1 MKKAAIAIL
10 IASTIGLSACQQQEV
25 DVMKV
30 EQLELQS
37 DQQKQAYAFGA
48 NVGSFVKRNI
58 EEQERVGITV
68 DAETL
73 VKGFVAG
80 MQGESQLD
88 EAQIKEI
95 LTALQTAQNEAKQAL
110 ESKAT
115 EENLAIGQAYLAENG
130 KREGVTTTNSGLQ
143 YEVITAG
150 EGTSP
155 VATDTVKVHYRGTL
169 LDGTEFDSSYSRGE
183 PAVFPLNRVIS
194 GWTEGV
200 QLMKVGAKY
209 KFHIPANLA
218 YGARATGKIT
228 ANSTLIFDVELLE
241 IETVNEEQ

>member
-68 DAETL
+68 DTETL

-150 EGTSP
+150 EGASP

-241 IETVNEEQ
+241 IETVNQEQ